1 MKRVLSLDVSSST
14 IGWALLTVD
23 NYEIKIESHGHIKP
37 PKGTEAN
44 PLSLSR
50 RAIKGQL
57 LISNLIDSKKP
68 DRIIIEDYV
77 SRFSAGRSTAK
88 TIIVLSVFNE
98 AITIACINKTGNDP
112 DKLGVL
118 SLRSVLSKFSGT
130 KISSKEDVFAYV
142 TTLNGFSCK
151 TNKKGLNKKESEDEA
166 DAVAVGIATIIKTD
180 SKNKYTL
187 V

>member
-1 MKRVLSLDVSSST
+1 MNRVLSLDVSSST
-14 IGWALLTVD
+14 IGWSLLTVD

-37 PKGTEAN
+37 PKGSEKK
-44 PLSLSR
+44 PMSLAM
-50 RAIKGQL
+50 RALKGQEI
-57 LISNLIDSKKP
+57 ISNLIDQQKP

-77 SRFSAGRSTAK
+77 SRFAAGRSTAK

-98 AITIACINKTGNDP
+98 AITMSCIIKTGKEP

-118 SLRSVLSKFSGT
+118 SLRSVLSKFSGN
-130 KISSKEDVFAYV
+130 KISSKEEVYEWV
-142 TTLNGFSCK
+142 KTLKGFKCSK
-151 TNKKGLNKKESEDEA
+151 NKKGADKKELEDEA

-187 V
+187 C